1 MMTTDDLLIASLIR
15 YAITQWLE
23 RHDTSP
29 LTGLHLASKRLTPNK
44 EVRAAVAK
52 DWHARAHHDAPLHF
66 PTGAR
71 RGGKGARGCHQGHQG
86 PPRWSAF
93 TSSLDP

>member
-1 MMTTDDLLIASLIR
+1 MMTADDYLIASLIR

-29 LTGLHLASKRLTPNK
+29 LTGLHLDSKRLTPNK

-52 DWHARAHHDAPLHF
+52 ELEGAIKGIKGHRAGRP
-66 PTGAR
+66 
-71 RGGKGARGCHQGHQG
+71 
-86 PPRWSAF
+86 
-93 TSSLDP
+93 SLRA

>member
-1 MMTTDDLLIASLIR
+1 MARAALMMTTDDLLIASLIR

-29 LTGLHLASKRLTPNK
+29 LTGLHLDSKRLTPNK

-52 DWHARAHHDAPLHF
+52 DWHASAHPSTSPQVRAAVAMELE
-66 PTGAR
+66 GAIKAI
-71 RGGKGARGCHQGHQG
+71 KGHRAGR
-86 PPRWSAF
+86 P
-93 TSSLDP
+93 SLRA